1 MLPATYVCTTFFPYL
16 NLSNIATTFG
26 RRKLAQFS
34 RVYVFGKTNFKF
46 QRILFS
52 LQKHLWKKHLWK
64 KLSNERKSR
73 RSPFTIFFYSY
84 VIYASRINKLINSK
98 YFPPFVFEFL
108 SSFAPRKN
116 HIFVSQRHCET
127 AVRLKRAASTWMSDD
142 LSVWDLESAPRAHEL
157 PASS

>member
-34 RVYVFGKTNFKF
+34 RVCVFGKTNFKL

-73 RSPFTIFFYSY
+73 RSPFTIFLYSY
-84 VIYASRINKLINSK
+84 VIYASRINELINSK
-98 YFPPFVFEFL
+98 YFPL
-108 SSFAPRKN
+108 SYSNFCQ
-116 HIFVSQRHCET
+116 VSRRERIT
-127 AVRLKRAASTWMSDD
+127 FSYLSDIAKL
-142 LSVWDLESAPRAHEL
+142 LSD
-157 PASS
+157 